1 MVKLRHFLL
10 VMLGVPCASLHAQ
23 QTDFASMKAQMTDQS
38 LPLVNL
44 SYEESNLNSAEYI
57 EGSIEIVDK
66 QKRTDPEKES
76 VTYLADFRI
85 RGGSIVGLDKKSF
98 AVKLFEYSK
107 KGKKKDKDVAVF
119 GIRVENSWILDAMGY
134 DKMRMRNRVCF
145 DLWNEMSSIPYDT
158 SKDGNPNAN
167 NPEKRNGTKGVFVE
181 VFINGS
187 YNGLYCMTDKIDRKL
202 LNLTKY
208 DDNDSEDEL
217 EDDVVHGLL
226 YQGHEC
232 EGDAGHLLSYVKS
245 AWELEYP
252 DDYSS
257 NPDTW
262 EPLKALIGFC
272 SANTSDEDFQAG
284 YQGHF
289 YPSNLIDYM
298 IMTMAMNVIDNLYK
312 NTFLSVPDI
321 ALGHRYLLTPWDM
334 DGSLGRLEKGKINNV
349 LCDVTRYNDRAP
361 YDRLYKKDMDGF
373 VDAVKQK
380 WLELQTSTFSIEH
393 VHSVLDAYAAKFVS
407 SGAWQREYNKWG
419 DNSTVPLAENLSEEL
434 DYVKGWYE
442 RNFENL
448 CNNWGWRGDVNGD
461 NVVDI
466 NDVNLLCDII
476 LEKTTDYTFYKADVN
491 LDGVI
496 NAADIVETI
505 KLMPQS

>member
-1 MVKLRHFLL
+1 MYRKLIIVLL
-10 VMLGVPCASLHAQ
+10 FTPFVSIYGQ
-23 QTDFASMKAQMTDQS
+23 GTFASMKAQMTDES

-44 SYEESNLNSAEYI
+44 TYDESKLNSNSYI
-57 EGSIEIVDK
+57 EGEIEIVDK
-66 QKRTDPEKES
+66 QMRTEEGKES
-76 VTYLADFRI
+76 VTYKADFKI
-85 RGGSIVGLDKKSF
+85 RGGSITGLDKKSL

-158 SKDGNPNAN
+158 SKDGNPNEN

-187 YNGLYCMTDKIDRKL
+187 YNGLYCMSDKIDRKL

-208 DDNDSEDEL
+208 DDNDTEDDL
-217 EDDVVHGLL
+217 EDDAVHGLL

-232 EGDAGHLLSYVKS
+232 EGDAGHLLSYDNS

-252 DDYSS
+252 DDYSA
-257 NPDTW
+257 NPNTW

-272 SANTSDEDFQAG
+272 SGNTSDEDFQVG
-284 YQGHF
+284 YQSYF

-321 ALGHRYLLTPWDM
+321 AMGHCYMLTPWDM
-334 DGSLGRLEKGKINNV
+334 DGSLGRLEKGELNNM
-349 LCDVTRYNDRAP
+349 LCNVTRYNDRAP
-361 YDRLYKKDMDGF
+361 YDRLYGKNMDGF
-373 VDAVKQK
+373 VDEVKKK
-380 WLELQTSTFSIEH
+380 WLALQATTFSIEH
-393 VHSVLDAYAAKFVS
+393 VHSVLDAYATMFVS
-407 SGAWQREYNKWG
+407 SGAWEREYNKWNG
-419 DNSTVPLAENLSEEL
+419 SNSIILSENLSEEL
-434 DYVKGWYE
+434 NYVKGWYE
-442 RNFENL
+442 SHFKHL
-448 CNNWGWRGDVNGD
+448 CNSWGWRGDVNGD
-461 NVVDI
+461 HVVDI

-476 LEKTTDYTFYKADVN
+476 MEKTTEFEFMYADVN
-491 LDGVI
+491 LDGSV
-496 NAADIVETI
+496 NAADIVEAI
-505 KLMPQS
+505 RLMPKSE

>member
-1 MVKLRHFLL
+1 M
-10 VMLGVPCASLHAQ
+10 
-23 QTDFASMKAQMTDQS
+23 
-38 LPLVNL
+38 
-44 SYEESNLNSAEYI
+44 
-57 EGSIEIVDK
+57 
-66 QKRTDPEKES
+66 
-76 VTYLADFRI
+76 
-85 RGGSIVGLDKKSF
+85 
-98 AVKLFEYSK
+98 
-107 KGKKKDKDVAVF
+107 
-119 GIRVENSWILDAMGY
+119 
-134 DKMRMRNRVCF
+134 
-145 DLWNEMSSIPYDT
+145 
-158 SKDGNPNAN
+158 
-167 NPEKRNGTKGVFVE
+167 
-181 VFINGS
+181 
-187 YNGLYCMTDKIDRKL
+187 
-202 LNLTKY
+202 
-208 DDNDSEDEL
+208 
-217 EDDVVHGLL
+217 
-226 YQGHEC
+226 
-232 EGDAGHLLSYVKS
+232 
-245 AWELEYP
+245 
-252 DDYSS
+252 
-257 NPDTW
+257 
-262 EPLKALIGFC
+262 
-272 SANTSDEDFQAG
+272 
-284 YQGHF
+284 
-289 YPSNLIDYM
+289 
-298 IMTMAMNVIDNLYK
+298 
-312 NTFLSVPDI
+312 
-321 ALGHRYLLTPWDM
+321 
-334 DGSLGRLEKGKINNV
+334 

-496 NAADIVETI
+496 NAADIVEVI